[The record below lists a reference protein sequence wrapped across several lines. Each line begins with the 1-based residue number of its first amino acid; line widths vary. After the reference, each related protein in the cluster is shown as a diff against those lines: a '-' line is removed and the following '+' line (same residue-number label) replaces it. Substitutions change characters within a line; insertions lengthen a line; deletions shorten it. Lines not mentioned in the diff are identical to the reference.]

1 VSVWGFQ
8 LDGIF
13 IGATRTRTMLHAM
26 SVSVAVFVMGI
37 ATLVP
42 FFGNHGLWGAY
53 FGFMVARAVT
63 LGLAYPALERS
74 ISR

>member
-1 VSVWGFQ
+1 MSVWGFQ